1 MPRKKRAAG
10 QSKAQ
15 MIRDFIKSHPKM
27 RNVDIVAA
35 LAEQGVKVT
44 PNYVSITKSKGR
56 GKKRGRPG
64 RRGRRGAT
72 ARAMARSANGVGLD
86 QMRDAARLIRSA
98 GGIDGARE
106 ALAIAEH
113 IAKALT

>member
-1 MPRKKRAAG
+1 
-10 QSKAQ
+10 
-15 MIRDFIKSHPKM
+15 
-27 RNVDIVAA
+27 
-35 LAEQGVKVT
+35 
-44 PNYVSITKSKGR
+44 
-56 GKKRGRPG
+56 
-64 RRGRRGAT
+64 
-72 ARAMARSANGVGLD
+72 MARSANGVGLD